1 MKELSSPEKKTFGDW
16 AYLAIAK
23 HFRKMSKHE
32 AGVLADQDPEEL
44 HEMRIG
50 MRRLRSAISD
60 FAPAIDLPKGAG
72 ERNIASIARNLGK
85 LRDIDVLQETLKKG
99 YYSDLPKSERKYLD
113 KISQKLAKQRH
124 KAFKEAKG
132 TLKGRKYQKLQK
144 SFQAWLKEPQYQ
156 AIASV
161 EVEQVLPD
169 LLLPQISELL
179 LDPAWLVGVKVEGR
193 EVVFLKKLDRK
204 QVVET
209 LATQEEKLHKLRKKA
224 KKTRYQMDLF
234 TQFYDHK
241 YQDHLKQ
248 VKEIQKVL
256 GDLQDSFVLK
266 AFLNGFCKN
275 KLEKYLPTLEALLED
290 KRYQKWQE
298 WQECQGYFL
307 NFENRKD
314 WRLVICSDK
323 VSRRNPIPKVVISQE
338 LDTLVEVDGEV
349 Q

>member
-32 AGVLADQDPEEL
+32 AGVLADKDPEEL

-50 MRRLRSAISD
+50 MRRLRSAVSG

-85 LRDIDVLQETLKKG
+85 LRDIDVLQETLQKG
-99 YYSDLPKSERKYLD
+99 YYSDLPKSEKKYLD
-113 KISQKLAKQRH
+113 KIFQKLAKQRH
-124 KAFKEAKG
+124 KALKEAKG
-132 TLKGRKYQKLQK
+132 TLQGSKYQKLQK
-144 SFQAWLKEPQYQ
+144 SFQNWLKEPQYQ

-161 EVEQVLPD
+161 EVEQILPD

-179 LDPAWLVGVKVEGR
+179 LDPAWLVGVRVEGG
-193 EVVFLKKLDRK
+193 EVVFPEKLDRR
-204 QVVET
+204 QVREI

-234 TQFYDHK
+234 TQFYDDK

-248 VKEIQKVL
+248 VKEVQKVL

-266 AFLNGFCKN
+266 AFLNGFYDGKP
-275 KLEKYLPTLEALLED
+275 EKKLPTLAALLEN

-298 WQECQGYFL
+298 WQKCQGYFL
-307 NFENRKD
+307 DFGNRRD
-314 WRLVICSDK
+314 WRLVTCIDK
-323 VSRRNPIPKVVISQE
+323 ASSLSIFN
-338 LDTLVEVDGEV
+338 
-349 Q
+349 